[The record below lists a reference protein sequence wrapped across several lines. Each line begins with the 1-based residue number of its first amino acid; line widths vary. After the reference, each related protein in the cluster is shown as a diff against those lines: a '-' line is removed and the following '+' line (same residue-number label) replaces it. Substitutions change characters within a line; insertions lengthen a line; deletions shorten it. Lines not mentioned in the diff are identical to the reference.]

1 MRPTSARPIGRRVTL
16 IRFSKFSRR
25 PSVRTALLAGMVA
38 TSSIGMGASVAAEPS
53 GASAALDEVLVTGER
68 PGPGLWRVSQGSH
81 DLWILATLEPLPK
94 KMTWR
99 SQAVE
104 ARIAASQ
111 SVLAPPQVEPRIG
124 FFRGLTLLPS
134 VMRARNSP
142 DGETLE
148 QALPH
153 ELYMRWLALRVKYLG
168 GSDEHLRPMLAAFD
182 LYTHALDQSD
192 LSMDDSV
199 WTVVQQTA
207 HKHRVP
213 IVPVVLELPIEDP
226 KGAIR
231 ELGHIPPAAEV
242 ECLESTVKRL
252 ETDLQPMRQRAN
264 LWSLGDVEGLRAAR
278 YPDDRIACLDALN
291 SVPKLR
297 DQVTEAKT
305 KLTGAWLAAA
315 VAALDKNESTFAVL
329 PIGTLLK
336 TPGGWLDLLRAQGYA
351 VQEPR

>member
-1 MRPTSARPIGRRVTL
+1 
-16 IRFSKFSRR
+16 
-25 PSVRTALLAGMVA
+25 MVA
-38 TSSIGMGASVAAEPS
+38 TSGVGMGALAAAEPPV
-53 GASAALDEVLVTGER
+53 ASASLDEVLVTGER
-68 PGPGLWRVSQGSH
+68 PGPGMWRVSKENH

-134 VMRARNSP
+134 VMRARSSP

-153 ELYMRWLALRVKYLG
+153 EVYMRWLALRVMYLG

-182 LYTHALDQSD
+182 LYTHALDQSG
-192 LSMDDSV
+192 LSSDDSV

-207 HKHRVP
+207 RKHGVP
-213 IVPVVLELPIEDP
+213 IVPVVLELSIEDP

-231 ELGHIPPAAEV
+231 ELGQIPRAAEV
-242 ECLESTVKRL
+242 DCLESTVKRL

-278 YPDDRIACLDALN
+278 YPEERIACLDALY

-297 DQVTEAKT
+297 DQVAEAKT

-315 VAALDKNESTFAVL
+315 VSALDKNISTFAVL
-329 PIGTLLK
+329 PIAALLK
-336 TPGGWLDLLRAQGYA
+336 TPGGWLDLLRTQGYS